1 MISIAALK
9 NEIMSDPLG
18 LGYAVH
24 LATGNHKALA
34 DLINYRR
41 DGVSAPSSVPGAVAG
56 PAILV
61 PGRVEVERIFDAIDV
76 RDISGSVTNAQ
87 LTWLRA
93 LFSLRWVFLANPDG
107 TNSRTMDN
115 LLRIVTSDT
124 NGSRTRLQA
133 LAKRNGSRAEQLF
146 GIEESVS
153 PDDIGK
159 ALLSGV

>member
-1 MISIAALK
+1 MISMAALR

-24 LATGNHKALA
+24 LAAGNHKALA
-34 DLINYRR
+34 DLINHPR
-41 DGVSAPSSVPGAVAG
+41 DGASAPPSVPGAVAG
-56 PAILV
+56 PVILV
-61 PGRVEVERIFDAIDV
+61 PERVAIERIFDAIDV
-76 RDISGSVTNAQ
+76 RDVSGSVTAAQ

-93 LFSLRWVFLANPDG
+93 FFSMRWVFLANPDG

-115 LLRIVTSDT
+115 LLRVVTSDT